1 MTDKDLKP
9 GLERAASLIQQLHG
23 DLFSIDMAVE
33 MLLKEAGHAARTTT
47 IVLEIHGYSDR
58 VEEKKQ

>member
-1 MTDKDLKP
+1 MSEKDDLKA

-33 MLLKEAGHAARTTT
+33 MLLKEAGHTARTTT
-47 IVLEIHGYSDR
+47 IVFRGYSDR
-58 VEEKKQ
+58 IEEKKP